1 MLGYFNRTHSLE
13 DGTWSLF
20 RMLLHFEVVLII
32 INIISI
38 AFWFSVIMSAKN
50 THPNVRILNA
60 FYYGQYMIQLSFWIV
75 QPVLICSEQL
85 NDADKFS
92 NQLFTLS
99 FTALPALVI
108 ERSVATFLLENY
120 EKNPNV
126 CIGFL
131 TVLIQMLPQPPS
143 TVVHTVSAIIANS
156 LAVCLNKI
164 NQKINEKY
172 FYESDRVTYSLSERF
187 QITENIKAAK
197 MFDKIVWSIGFFNII
212 VNSCLILDNYDIPTT
227 FKNLAS
233 VSCDFSILLYG
244 LIVPVVYYN
253 QTDSWKKR
261 VAVMLKGC
269 FKPRVSPLKSTF
281 GQDMAPHGAKEET
294 TKYFEMLTDQWK

>member
-1 MLGYFNRTHSLE
+1 MFTAAAVGSHFNRA
-13 DGTWSLF
+13 
-20 RMLLHFEVVLII
+20 R
-32 INIISI
+32 
-38 AFWFSVIMSAKN
+38 
-50 THPNVRILNA
+50 
-60 FYYGQYMIQLSFWIV
+60 
-75 QPVLICSEQL
+75 
-85 NDADKFS
+85 
-92 NQLFTLS
+92 
-99 FTALPALVI
+99 
-108 ERSVATFLLENY
+108 
-120 EKNPNV
+120 
-126 CIGFL
+126 
-131 TVLIQMLPQPPS
+131 S

>member
-1 MLGYFNRTHSLE
+1 M
-13 DGTWSLF
+13 
-20 RMLLHFEVVLII
+20 
-32 INIISI
+32 
-38 AFWFSVIMSAKN
+38 
-50 THPNVRILNA
+50 
-60 FYYGQYMIQLSFWIV
+60 FYAPTKI
-75 QPVLICSEQL
+75 P
-85 NDADKFS
+85 A
-92 NQLFTLS
+92 

-120 EKNPNV
+120 EKSPNV
-126 CIGFL
+126 FIGFL
-131 TVLIQMLPQPPS
+131 TVLIQMFTAVAVGLHFNRAKS
-143 TVVHTVSAIIANS
+143 TVEHTVGAIIANS
-156 LAVCLNKI
+156 LAVCMNKI
-164 NQKINEKY
+164 NQKVNEKY
-172 FYESDRVTYSLSERF
+172 FYESDRITYSLSERF
-187 QITENIKAAK
+187 QITENIKSAK

-212 VNSCLILDNYDIPTT
+212 VNACLILDNYDIPTT

-281 GQDMAPHGAKEET
+281 GQDMASHGAKEET
-294 TKYFEMLTDQWK
+294 TKYFEMLADQWK